1 MRIGSKKWVLFK
13 FVPYEYKVLEKY
25 LEKMALKGWMLEG
38 MVGFFL
44 KFIKIE
50 PKALKYSVDV
60 MDKIPMILGGDS
72 KSAVECRE
80 YCEAAGWKFICQMEK
95 IQIYC
100 KENEVYNIPIQTD
113 EEEKYKSIFKAS
125 LKYSILNILCV
136 SMLLYSQY
144 LTSFGNVFPEF
155 LADNSKLLLLL
166 LLSLWF
172 IQDSVQFI
180 HFIIWSI
187 TGRLRLKRNEP
198 ISYDFKAITGIKL
211 VLNKIMFILLVAML
225 CIIILSGLLG
235 KHLLEFLIVLT
246 LSILAGIILFKVIKK
261 ITNKDETRKLIN
273 ISIVILIVIINLI
286 IYSRM
291 TITIGINGILG
302 DNNDYGSYSLAL
314 KDFDMISAESYGE
327 KKESVLVYCEHY
339 IEDDENSYIS
349 YYLYRSR
356 YNFIIDYVLN
366 KEFEKINRYDNE
378 EVIIMESNIPDNI
391 KVYKS
396 INEDKF
402 ILVSDNTF
410 ISLYINRKDL
420 DGEEVINIIY
430 DKVFKSA
437 S

>member
-172 IQDSVQFI
+172 IQDFVQFI

>member
-13 FVPYEYKVLEKY
+13 FIPYEYKALEKY

-44 KFIKIE
+44 KFIKVE

-60 MDKIPMILGGDS
+60 MDKIPMLLGGDS

-125 LKYSILNILCV
+125 LKYSILNVLCV

-144 LTSFGNVFPEF
+144 LTSFGNVFSEF

-172 IQDSVQFI
+172 IQDTVQFI

-187 TGRLRLKRNEP
+187 RGRLRLKRNEP
-198 ISYDFKAITGIKL
+198 ISYDFKAITGMKL
-211 VLNKIMFILLVAML
+211 VLSKIMFILAVAML

-246 LSILAGIILFKVIKK
+246 LSVLAGIILFKIIKK
-261 ITNKDETRKLIN
+261 ITNKEDTRKIIN
-273 ISIVILIVIINLI
+273 ISVVVLIVIINLI
-286 IYSRM
+286 LYSRM
-291 TITIGINGILG
+291 TITIGINGTLG
-302 DNNDYGSYSLAL
+302 DNDDYGSYSLEL
-314 KDFDMISAESYGE
+314 KDFNMISAEPYGE
-327 KKESVLVYCEHY
+327 KKESVLAYCEHY

-378 EVIIMESNIPDNI
+378 DVMSMESNIPDNI

-396 INEDKF
+396 ISEDKF

-410 ISLYINRKDL
+410 ISLYIKKKDL
-420 DGEEVINIIY
+420 ENEEVIKVIY